1 MAPKLPQVSGDELVR
16 ALKRLGFV
24 EQRQRGSHV
33 HLKRPADNRRLTVPV
48 HKGRAIPPGT
58 LRAILRD
65 AELTITDLIED
76 L

>member
-1 MAPKLPQVSGDELVR
+1 MSPKLPQVSGDELLR

-33 HLKRPADNRRLTVPV
+33 HLKRLTDNRRLTVPV
-48 HKGRAIPPGT
+48 HKGRTIPPGT
-58 LRAILRD
+58 LRSILRD
-65 AELTITDLIED
+65 GELSVEDLIKN

>member
-1 MAPKLPQVSGDELVR
+1 MPPKLPQVSGEELLR

-33 HLKRPADNRRLTVPV
+33 HLKRLADNRRLTVPV
-48 HKGRAIPPGT
+48 HKGRTIPSGT

-65 AELTITDLIED
+65 AELTVED
-76 L
+76 LLQHL

>member
-1 MAPKLPQVSGDELVR
+1 MSPKLPRVSGDELLR

-33 HLKRPADNRRLTVPV
+33 HLKRLTDNRRLTVPV
-48 HKGRAIPPGT
+48 HKRRTIPPGT
-58 LRAILRD
+58 LRSILRD
-65 AELTITDLIED
+65 GELSVEDLIKN

>member
-1 MAPKLPQVSGDELVR
+1 MPRKLPQVSGDELLR

-33 HLKRPADNRRLTVPV
+33 HLKRLSDNRRLTVPI
-48 HKGRAIPPGT
+48 HKGKTIPPGT

-65 AELTITDLIED
+65 GELSVEDLIAN

>member
-1 MAPKLPQVSGDELVR
+1 MAPKLPQVAGEALLR
-16 ALKRLGFV
+16 ALARLGFV

-33 HLKRPADNRRLTVPV
+33 HLKRASDGRRLTVPV
-48 HKGRAIPPGT
+48 HKGRTIPPGT

-65 AELTITDLIED
+65 ADLTIEELVEN

>member
-1 MAPKLPQVSGDELVR
+1 VSGEELLR

-24 EQRQRGSHV
+24 EQRQRSGHV

-48 HKGRAIPPGT
+48 HKGRTIPAST

-65 AELTITDLIED
+65 AELTVED
-76 L
+76 LMKHL